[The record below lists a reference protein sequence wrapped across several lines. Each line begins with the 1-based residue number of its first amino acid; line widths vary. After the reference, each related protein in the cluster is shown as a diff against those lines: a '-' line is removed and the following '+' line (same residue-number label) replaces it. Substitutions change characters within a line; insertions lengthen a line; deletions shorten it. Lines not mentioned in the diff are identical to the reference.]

1 MRAKFGST
9 KACHMTMRLVKVIL
23 DKVGTPRY
31 GVQGSFQVGNSIQ
44 ICQQMF
50 WAVLKSHDVMASY
63 KRLNFKNHPLI
74 ATELVKFLAIN
85 TSTLFCWNLS
95 AFA

>member
-1 MRAKFGST
+1 LTESVAWIAGFIQFVDEYYRDLTRAKFGST
-9 KACHMTMRLVKVIL
+9 KAWHMTTRLAKVIL

-50 WAVLKSHDVMASY
+50 WAVLKSHNVMASY
-63 KRLNFKNHPLI
+63 KRLNF
-74 ATELVKFLAIN
+74 
-85 TSTLFCWNLS
+85 
-95 AFA
+95 